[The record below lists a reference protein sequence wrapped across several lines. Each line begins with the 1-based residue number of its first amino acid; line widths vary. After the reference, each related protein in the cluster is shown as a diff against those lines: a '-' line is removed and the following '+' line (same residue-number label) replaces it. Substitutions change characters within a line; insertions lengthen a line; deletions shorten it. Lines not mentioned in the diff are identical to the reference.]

1 MYISSNN
8 LDSQEQFAIYN
19 VFLYLVLISFCP
31 HLHILRSR
39 VILLTLA
46 ASTVHVV
53 TRGT

>member
-1 MYISSNN
+1 MN
-8 LDSQEQFAIYN
+8 SQEQFAIYN